1 MSRVEAETDEYSAAV
16 SPVVREVVLGH
27 LISTLPRDRM
37 GGAKVDGKGNT
48 L

>member
-1 MSRVEAETDEYSAAV
+1 MSRVEAEIDEYSAAV

-27 LISTLPRDRM
+27 VIFTLLRDRM

>member
-1 MSRVEAETDEYSAAV
+1 MSRVETEIDEYSAAV
-16 SPVVREVVLGH
+16 SPVVGEVVLGH
-27 LISTLPRDRM
+27 VIFTLLRDRM